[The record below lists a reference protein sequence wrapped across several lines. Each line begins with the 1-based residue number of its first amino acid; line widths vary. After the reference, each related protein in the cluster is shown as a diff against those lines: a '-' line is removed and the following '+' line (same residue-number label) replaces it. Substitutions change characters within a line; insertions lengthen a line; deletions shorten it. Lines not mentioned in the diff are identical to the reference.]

1 MPPAETRTEAPPCHF
16 IITRR
21 DLPLGPL
28 AAQVA
33 HAAGNSSPGNL
44 PEHTIAV
51 VLGVPDEPALE
62 SVAKRLTL
70 AGAEFVR
77 IVEDDAP
84 YHGQLMAIGCK
95 PGRKEVIGRSLS
107 GLPLLR

>member
-1 MPPAETRTEAPPCHF
+1 
-16 IITRR
+16 
-21 DLPLGPL
+21 LGPL

-44 PEHTIAV
+44 PDHTIAV
-51 VLGVPDEPALE
+51 VLGVPDEQALE
-62 SVAKRLTL
+62 AVAKRLSL
-70 AGAEFVR
+70 AGIEFVR
-77 IVEDDAP
+77 VVEDDP
-84 YHGQLMAIGCK
+84 PFHGQLMALGCK